1 MTFPPETF
9 SEQRDVVWHD
19 RGSSR
24 MVLEER
30 GKLIVASGLLAIGDA
45 AAEEFFHERSISL
58 SCPQGVAAVEL
69 AIVRW
74 EDDDPIAS
82 RVAAVTLWWA
92 KPGSDVLW
100 NRTKQDVPVD
110 SAVALVVDGEL
121 VDEALAP
128 LKDDAWS
135 EVMPVISD
143 RGVFRS
149 GKGLLIDCGTAPA
162 DFPIWEGR
170 TQNDELGALRI
181 STMLLDDNEWPS
193 T

>member
-24 MVLEER
+24 MMLEQR
-30 GKLIVASGLLAIGDA
+30 GELIAASGLLDIGDA
-45 AAEEFFHERSISL
+45 AAEEFFHERSISV
-58 SCPQGVAAVEL
+58 SCPRHAARVEL

-74 EDDDPIAS
+74 EDDDPVSS

-92 KPGSDVLW
+92 TPGTDVLW
-100 NRTKQDVPVD
+100 TRTAQDLPID
-110 SAVALVVDGEL
+110 SAVALVADREL

-128 LKDDAWS
+128 LTDDAWS
-135 EVMPVISD
+135 QVMPVISD

-149 GKGLLIDCGTAPA
+149 GGGLLFDCGTGPA
-162 DFPIWEGR
+162 DFPVWEGR
-170 TQNDELGALRI
+170 TVEGELGALRI
-181 STMLLDDNEWPS
+181 STMLLDDNELPI

>member
-9 SEQRDVVWHD
+9 SEQREVVWHD

-30 GKLIVASGLLAIGDA
+30 GELVVACGLLAIGDA
-45 AAEEFFHERSISL
+45 AAEEFFYERSTSV
-58 SCPQGVAAVEL
+58 SCPRHVATVEL

-74 EDDDPIAS
+74 EDDDPISS

-92 KPGSDVLW
+92 KPGSGVLW
-100 NRTKQDVPVD
+100 TRTGQDLPVD
-110 SAVALVVDGEL
+110 SAVALVVDREL

-128 LKDDAWS
+128 LTDDAWS
-135 EVMPVISD
+135 KVMPVISD

-149 GKGLLIDCGTAPA
+149 GEGLLFDCGTAPA
-162 DFPIWEGR
+162 DFPIWAGR
-170 TQNDELGALRI
+170 TGDGELGALRI

>member
-9 SEQRDVVWHD
+9 SEQRAAMWHD

-24 MVLEER
+24 MVLENR
-30 GKLIVASGLLAIGDA
+30 GELIVASGLLAIGDA
-45 AAEEFFHERSISL
+45 AAEEFFPERSISI
-58 SCPQGVAAVEL
+58 SCPRGAAAVEL

-74 EDDDPIAS
+74 EDDDPVSS

-92 KPGSDVLW
+92 KPRTEVLW
-100 NRTKQDVPVD
+100 TRTTQDLPVD

-121 VDEALAP
+121 VGEALAP
-128 LKDDAWS
+128 LTDDAWS

-149 GKGLLIDCGTAPA
+149 GEGLLFDCGTAA
-162 DFPIWEGR
+162 GDFPIWEGR
-170 TQNDELGALRI
+170 TQDGELGALLI
-181 STMLLDDNEWPS
+181 STMLLDDNEWES